1 VGTVIPLRNMICS
14 ALVHSLLFAVSFRLF
29 FPVAVG
35 LGFLLDVEV
44 FDVFFLFFSLCS
56 SFADS
61 VVVIC
66 DHDDVGTQRRK
77 T

>member
-1 VGTVIPLRNMICS
+1 MCS

-44 FDVFFLFFSLCS
+44 FDVFFLFFLSLCS

-61 VVVIC
+61 VVVVS
-66 DHDDVGTQRRK
+66 DHDDVGTK
-77 T
+77 KNVKGN